1 MKNSSTRKVAALAG
15 RRIDRPDAEPK
26 RFPVSSIDSVKQ
38 QLEKIL
44 LEEKIELLV
53 CAAASGADLLA
64 LELALKLNIDFRIV
78 LPFAPD
84 RFRLTS
90 VVDSSAEWGVTF
102 DRVLTKA
109 ESTGNLVILDEAL
122 ADEDAYKHATR
133 AILTEANAA
142 AAPDRAVAIIV
153 WEGKPRGPDDF
164 TLQFRNL
171 AIEAGM
177 RERVVLTRSET

>member
-1 MKNSSTRKVAALAG
+1 MNNSSIRKVAALAG

-26 RFPVSSIDSVKQ
+26 RFPTSSIESVKQ
-38 QLEKIL
+38 ELEKIL
-44 LEEKIELLV
+44 VEEKIKSLV

-64 LELALKLNIDFRIV
+64 LELALKLDIDFRIV

-84 RFRLTS
+84 RFRSTS
-90 VVDSSAEWGVTF
+90 VVDSSAEWGGTF
-102 DRVLTKA
+102 DLVLTKA
-109 ESTGNLVILDEAL
+109 ESTGNLVILDKVLSDEEAFK
-122 ADEDAYKHATR
+122 YATR
-133 AILTEANAA
+133 MILSEANAA
-142 AAPDRAVAIIV
+142 AAPDKALAIIV

-177 RERVVLTRSET
+177 RERVVLTRSGT